1 MAEQI
6 NYTNYASESLVA
18 RLYYFREAAREYL
31 AEKNGLTEN
40 KETIFDAT
48 PLSRMMGRLP
58 YLLDDVA
65 NDKADEILN
74 RLCAPITDI
83 LFKAD
88 KKDFATKSWFLEN
101 ISQAAQAE
109 MVSVIKEGKLLQAKK
124 EKIEQKIAETGGD
137 KVEAKAL
144 LEESSEAAL
153 MRAEIT
159 GIIQKSR
166 KFSDDEK
173 RAMLDALS
181 KAPEIIYSK
190 KKGQMTYSFGD
201 FAVTGFIAEG
211 NTDMRNHLGQRIY
224 SAGEQ
229 FDKEF
234 VKNLKSRGKIKTAIG
249 EKNKSLSDTAK
260 KDDKKIKV
268 LKQQLQ
274 DVEQKIETNQVQQEK
289 AFANMVKSLSPQFL
303 LFDMSNPKGAVATI
317 AEKSGQAEDWE
328 TAKENVIGA
337 TFTNK
342 TVWGAYL
349 ECENSTRSFFSD
361 EVEKVLNRH
370 NARQNLIDTGRKFYG
385 EFEKMASGAD
395 KQFNVSRVDDEMLT
409 KLFNRG
415 VAQIHADLPLNVKR
429 EVLRQEIFRQALTRD
444 GNISFN
450 KQKFQMMNR
459 VLMLEGMKIE
469 LKEVP
474 IKQKLNTDSARSFSG
489 VILDDMRKGYTLQ
502 QRHKTEAFLY
512 YMGKFRAQHKDKNL
526 KSTERNPGA
535 NFLFSACSEIFY
547 GQYSDSPRMKVLWD
561 KFVSDPH
568 NLRQADAM
576 YQMFH
581 RIKVPGIDAEKL
593 VEKLA
598 NGNGLNDAKSVASQ
612 SKHHQ
617 LYRRFAGFF
626 GQDITELNALFN
638 APERII
644 DTIAIHPALK
654 DMHRDV
660 EHRFDMGEEYLY
672 QKANGQVLFGAY
684 SSGQVGDTLL
694 MPVVCVKNKEGAFEP
709 LMKEGTLLM
718 TSAGVVKMPHFEGD
732 GQGLRKLYHSTGA
745 RINA

>member
-1 MAEQI
+1 MTEQNTYN
-6 NYTNYASESLVA
+6 NYQSESLIA

-31 AEKNGLTEN
+31 AEKNGIAQN
-40 KETIFDAT
+40 KETTVEAT

-58 YLLDDVA
+58 YLLQNVA
-65 NDKADEILN
+65 KDKADSVLTH
-74 RLCAPITDI
+74 LSAPITD
-83 LFKAD
+83 LLLKAD
-88 KKDFATKSWFLEN
+88 KKDFATMPWFLEN
-101 ISQAAQAE
+101 ISKAAQAE
-109 MVSVIKEGKLLQAKK
+109 MGASIKEGQQLKAKK
-124 EKIEQKIAETGGD
+124 EKIEQKIAEIGGD
-137 KVEAKAL
+137 KVEAEAP

-153 MRAEIT
+153 VRSEIT
-159 GIIQKSR
+159 AIIQKSR
-166 KFSDDEK
+166 KYSDNEK
-173 RAMLDALS
+173 KSMLDAL
-181 KAPEIIYSK
+181 AVTPEITYSK
-190 KKGQMTYSFGD
+190 KKGQMIYSFGD
-201 FAVTGFIAEG
+201 FEVSGFVAEG

-249 EKNKSLSDTAK
+249 EKKKSLSDTAK
-260 KDDKKIKV
+260 KDDKKIK
-268 LKQQLQ
+268 LLQQQLQ
-274 DVEQKIETNQVQQEK
+274 DITQKIESNQVQQEK
-289 AFANMVKSLSPQFL
+289 AFENMVKSLSPQFL
-303 LFDMSNPKGAVATI
+303 LFDMSNSKGYVATV
-317 AEKSGQAEDWE
+317 AEKNGMAEDWIQSR
-328 TAKENVIGA
+328 ENVIGA

-349 ECENSTRSFFSD
+349 ERENSTRSFFSD

-370 NARQNLIDTGRKFYG
+370 NARQNLIETGRKFYG

-444 GNISFN
+444 GNINFN

-469 LKEVP
+469 LQPVP
-474 IKQKLNTDSARSFSG
+474 ITQKLNTDSARSFSG
-489 VILDDMRKGYTLQ
+489 AVLEDMRKGYNLQ

-526 KSTERNPGA
+526 KNTERNPGA

-547 GQYSDSPRMKVLWD
+547 GQYSDSPRMKALWD

-568 NLRQADAM
+568 NLKQADAM

-581 RIKVPGIDAEKL
+581 RIRVPGISIEKIIQ
-593 VEKLA
+593 KLA
-598 NGNGLNDAKSVASQ
+598 GGYGVNDAQSVVRQ